1 MNKNLHLMKFKP
13 QMNGMGCIALA
24 FEIELFSFSSKR
36 PKEIRTSF
44 YKCFEG
50 CLNAT

>member
-1 MNKNLHLMKFKP
+1 VGP
-13 QMNGMGCIALA
+13 QGTWERVTCIALT

-36 PKEIRTSF
+36 PKKIQTSF

-50 CLNAT
+50 CLNANLNIP